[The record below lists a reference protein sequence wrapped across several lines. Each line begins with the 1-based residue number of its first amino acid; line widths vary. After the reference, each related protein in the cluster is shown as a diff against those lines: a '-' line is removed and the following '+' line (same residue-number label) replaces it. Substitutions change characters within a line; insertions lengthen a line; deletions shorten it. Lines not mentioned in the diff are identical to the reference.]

1 MLAGEVLLAV
11 GERGMCICSAGDRSW
26 RGEAWAQG
34 VVGDR
39 LKDLEGFGYGP
50 GKDTRRNRLCKMIA
64 SRLGMMRRMVTGDG
78 NGGGRRW
85 SNIRGQGET

>member
-1 MLAGEVLLAV
+1 LLAGEVLLAV

-39 LKDLEGFGYGP
+39 LKDLAMAQ
-50 GKDTRRNRLCKMIA
+50 GKTR
-64 SRLGMMRRMVTGDG
+64 
-78 NGGGRRW
+78 
-85 SNIRGQGET
+85 GETGCVR